1 MGTTTTPRTAIG
13 YIRVS
18 TEGQATEGQSLN
30 DQRERIEAYAKAHG
44 YNLVG
49 IEADEGLSGKN
60 TDRPG
65 LQSALRQVCRTKGVL
80 IVVKLDR
87 LARSTRDAIELVE
100 NIDACGADLASIT
113 EQIDTATAQGRFV
126 YRLFASLG
134 ELEREQI
141 AERTRAA
148 LAFRKAHGMKLG
160 SARPG
165 HWEGRE
171 HRRRAGAALG
181 SAAAA
186 AARRAERAPVYAQ
199 AEPIAAGMR
208 AAGQS
213 LRAIAAELNARGI
226 TTPRGADWH
235 AAQVRRL
242 LNAR

>member
-1 MGTTTTPRTAIG
+1 MDTTSQRAAVG

-18 TEGQATEGQSLN
+18 TEGQAVDGQSLD
-30 DQRERIEAYAKAHG
+30 DQRERITAYATAHG
-44 YNLVG
+44 YRMDV

-60 TDRPG
+60 AGNRPG
-65 LQSALRQVCRTKGVL
+65 LQRALRRVCRERGVL

-87 LARSTRDAIELVE
+87 LARSTRDAIQLVE
-100 NIDACGADLASIT
+100 QIDGCGADLASIT

-165 HWEGRE
+165 HWNGRE
-171 HRRRAGAALG
+171 DRRRAGAAAG
-181 SAAAA
+181 SARAAE
-186 AARRAERAPVYAQ
+186 ARRAARAPVYA
-199 AEPIAAGMR
+199 EAGP
-208 AAGQS
+208 
-213 LRAIAAELNARGI
+213 IAAELRAEGLSLRAVAAELNGRGL

-235 AAQVRRL
+235 AAQV
-242 LNAR
+242 ARMLGS

>member
-1 MGTTTTPRTAIG
+1 MAPRTAPRTAVG

-44 YNLVG
+44 YRLVG
-49 IEADEGLSGKN
+49 IEADEGLSGKTADN
-60 TDRPG
+60 RPG
-65 LQSALRQVCRTKGVL
+65 LQRALRAVCRERGVL
-80 IVVKLDR
+80 VVVKLDR

-100 NIDACGADLASIT
+100 QIDGCGADLASIT

-148 LAFRKAHGMKLG
+148 LAFRRAHGMKLG

-165 HWEGRE
+165 HWQGRE
-171 HRRRAGAALG
+171 DRRKAGAAAG
-181 SAAAA
+181 SAIAAA
-186 AARRAERAPVYAQ
+186 NRRAERAPVYTEVGPVA
-199 AEPIAAGMR
+199 AELR
-208 AAGQS
+208 GQGLS
-213 LRAIAAELNARGI
+213 LRAVAAELNRRGL

-235 AAQVRRL
+235 GTQVARL
-242 LNAR
+242 LG

>member
-1 MGTTTTPRTAIG
+1 MTTTPRTAIG

-18 TEGQATEGQSLN
+18 TEGQATEGQSLA
-30 DQRERIEAYAKAHG
+30 DQRERVEAYAKAHG
-44 YNLVG
+44 YQLAG
-49 IEADEGLSGKN
+49 IEADEGLSAKT

-65 LQSALRQVCRTKGVL
+65 LQRALRQVCRERGVL

-87 LARSTRDAIELVE
+87 LARSTRDAISLVE
-100 NIDACGADLASIT
+100 QIDGCGADLASIT

-148 LAFRKAHGMKLG
+148 LAFRKAHGMLLG

-165 HWEGRE
+165 HWDGRE
-171 HRRRAGAALG
+171 DRRQAGAAAG

-186 AARRAERAPVYAQ
+186 AARRAERAPVYAE
-199 AEPIAAGMR
+199 AGPIAAELR
-208 AAGQS
+208 AAGSS

-226 TTPRGADWH
+226 TTPRGAEWR
-235 AAQVRRL
+235 AAQVQRL
-242 LNAR
+242 IAAA

>member
-1 MGTTTTPRTAIG
+1 M
-13 YIRVS
+13 
-18 TEGQATEGQSLN
+18 
-30 DQRERIEAYAKAHG
+30 
-44 YNLVG
+44 
-49 IEADEGLSGKN
+49 
-60 TDRPG
+60 
-65 LQSALRQVCRTKGVL
+65 
-80 IVVKLDR
+80 
-87 LARSTRDAIELVE
+87 
-100 NIDACGADLASIT
+100 
-113 EQIDTATAQGRFV
+113 
-126 YRLFASLG
+126 FASLG